1 MIPTKTTID
10 KKSKKIKH
18 SSPLSNSKDIVT
30 EVSIG
35 NVFECNDIATTVCS
49 SNNFD
54 TATQLEECNEIN
66 ELCTDKV
73 ANVCISD
80 DSAENVT
87 GNGISEIP
95 GNIFGESRGDSDDL
109 GSVVEGEDSGCKSG
123 CNSDDFACGFCN
135 SSNVNDMVTSPLRL
149 HSGKNNVI
157 CTGTGDGEAS
167 CLVNGVA
174 SDGLLNGFSTDV
186 STSPITDTVY
196 ACSNIDDHTI
206 SNDDGKAVATH
217 LIDNCNNAED
227 QQCLVLDTSNIPD
240 QDTTSGE
247 GTDATVDVSDVDNN
261 QEDESDAWWPP

>member
-1 MIPTKTTID
+1 MCN
-10 KKSKKIKH
+10 
-18 SSPLSNSKDIVT
+18 SNDIVT

-35 NVFECNDIATTVCS
+35 NVFECNDIATTVGS

-54 TATQLEECNEIN
+54 IATQLEECNEMATTVCSDN

-135 SSNVNDMVTSPLRL
+135 SSNVNGIKYFIV
-149 HSGKNNVI
+149 
-157 CTGTGDGEAS
+157 
-167 CLVNGVA
+167 
-174 SDGLLNGFSTDV
+174 LLNF
-186 STSPITDTVY
+186 
-196 ACSNIDDHTI
+196 N
-206 SNDDGKAVATH
+206 
-217 LIDNCNNAED
+217 
-227 QQCLVLDTSNIPD
+227 
-240 QDTTSGE
+240 
-247 GTDATVDVSDVDNN
+247 
-261 QEDESDAWWPP
+261 